1 MKVRGDTAAV
11 RVAVAVAIG
20 VVAALAAGFG
30 LGWVYA
36 ASVGWDAAAVVFLA
50 WTWAAILDMDAQA
63 TAAHAAREDPSKH
76 ATQVIMLTA
85 SVASLFGVGFL
96 LVHASTATGST
107 QGLIAGLGVGSV
119 AVSWG
124 VVHSLFTLRYALI
137 FYTPDA
143 TGKPAG
149 GAEFHQDADPRYID
163 FAYLAF
169 TVGMTFQVSD
179 TDISTVTMRQAV
191 LRHALLSYLFGA
203 LILAATINLIATL
216 ASTSH

>member
-63 TAAHAAREDPSKH
+63 TAAHATREDPSKH

-85 SVASLFGVGFL
+85 SLASLFGVGFL
-96 LVHASTATGST
+96 LVRASTATGSA
-107 QGLIAGLGVGSV
+107 QGLIAGLAVGSV
-119 AVSWG
+119 AASWG
-124 VVHSLFTLRYALI
+124 VVHSLFALRYALI
-137 FYTPDA
+137 FYTP
-143 TGKPAG
+143 
-149 GAEFHQDADPRYID
+149 DADPRYID

-203 LILAATINLIATL
+203 LILAATINLIASL